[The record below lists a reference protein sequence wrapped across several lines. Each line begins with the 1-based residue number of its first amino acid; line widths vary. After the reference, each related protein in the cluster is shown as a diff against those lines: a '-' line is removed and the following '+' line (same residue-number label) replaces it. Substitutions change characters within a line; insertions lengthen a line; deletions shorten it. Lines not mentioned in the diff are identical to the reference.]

1 MIRLEKYWKDIYQY
15 FSSVSNSNQYYS
27 DYRCKFCGE
36 YLPNNHGRDNPSP
49 TICDHL
55 TQIHD
60 FILNTEP
67 KYPHIKICRECE
79 APLIN
84 GEDQA
89 CMECI
94 RYEALRR

>member
-1 MIRLEKYWKDIYQY
+1 MIRLGKYWKDIYQY

-49 TICDHL
+49 IICEHL
-55 TQIHD
+55 AQHD

-67 KYPHIKICRECE
+67 KDPHIKICRECE
-79 APLIN
+79 APLVN

-94 RYEALRR
+94 RYDGLRR

>member
-1 MIRLEKYWKDIYQY
+1 MIRLGKYWKDIYQY

-49 TICDHL
+49 IICDHL

-94 RYEALRR
+94 RYDGLRR

>member
-1 MIRLEKYWKDIYQY
+1 MNRLGKYWKDIYQY

>member
-1 MIRLEKYWKDIYQY
+1 MIRLGKYWKDIYQY

-79 APLIN
+79 APLVN

-94 RYEALRR
+94 RYEGLRR

>member
-1 MIRLEKYWKDIYQY
+1 MIRLGKYWKDIYQY

-94 RYEALRR
+94 RYEGLRR